1 MDTPITISDRHLTI
15 GALIFLSAGR
25 LVFSVHTGAL
35 LWGAAGAL
43 RGRQAT
49 THWAV
54 WNLMPYHGPYQFG
67 RVSSLTATWSIIECM
82 ASVTGG

>member
-35 LWGAAGAL
+35 LWGAAGVL

-49 THWAV
+49 HTGLSGILCPTMGHT
-54 WNLMPYHGPYQFG
+54 N
-67 RVSSLTATWSIIECM
+67 
-82 ASVTGG
+82 SVACRR